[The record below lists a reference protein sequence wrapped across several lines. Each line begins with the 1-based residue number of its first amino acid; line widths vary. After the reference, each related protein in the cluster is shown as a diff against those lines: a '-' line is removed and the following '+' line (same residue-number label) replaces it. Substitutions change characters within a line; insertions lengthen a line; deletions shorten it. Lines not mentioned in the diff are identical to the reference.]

1 MVSLSSPPVTTVSGG
16 LSVNTDTAFRDGA
29 FGLPWWKC
37 ENEKGG
43 KDRTE
48 ALIILDRWFNFLG
61 VGREGQ
67 VGMREMV

>member
-1 MVSLSSPPVTTVSGG
+1 M
-16 LSVNTDTAFRDGA
+16 NTDTAFKDGA

-61 VGREGQ
+61 LGREGQ